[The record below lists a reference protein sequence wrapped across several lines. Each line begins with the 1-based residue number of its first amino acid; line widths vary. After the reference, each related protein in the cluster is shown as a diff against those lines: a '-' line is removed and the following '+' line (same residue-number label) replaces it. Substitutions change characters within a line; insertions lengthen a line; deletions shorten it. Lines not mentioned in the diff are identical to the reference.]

1 MGPGSGFGLGFQ
13 PEGIGGEQ
21 QDWDDAEIETFN
33 NYYDHRLASV
43 FGDFEHW
50 YWQTDDPSHQL
61 TVGGGFISDRVSSI
75 SIEDAGSGYSMPCK
89 VIILG
94 GFPQLTNEGM
104 TIIYHPIQKL
114 SLMEVLLDTIQFQE
128 AEIVVSKIDTNGSIL
143 DFTILDPGIG
153 YVPYRNIPKTDP
165 EPFTGHLNW
174 MAYPCGFTG

>member
-1 MGPGSGFGLGFQ
+1 MGIS
-13 PEGIGGEQ
+13 
-21 QDWDDAEIETFN
+21 
-33 NYYDHRLASV
+33 
-43 FGDFEHW
+43 EHW

-94 GFPQLTNEGM
+94 GFPQLTNERYDDYLPPYTK
-104 TIIYHPIQKL
+104 TITDGSSPGIPYN
-114 SLMEVLLDTIQFQE
+114 FRE

-165 EPFTGHLNW
+165 EPFTGAPKLGWPTVAGSQVQFLVIILMDLAIGLLSLMIGNIMNLTCPIPW
-174 MAYPCGFTG
+174 PL